1 MPNDPVGVG
10 PNRPTSNAL
19 PETMPPLHIILRTS
33 LPAIAAAMLIAG
45 CATTPPDRS
54 FLNDAGNAIE
64 QAARAGADDYSPL
77 ELRFARERLELAELQ
92 LGQDKPDQA
101 RRLADEAEIE
111 AQLALARTRAART
124 RAELADRQ
132 RELEQLRD
140 DLVAA
145 FGEEILEP

>member
-1 MPNDPVGVG
+1 MPTP
-10 PNRPTSNAL
+10 RKS
-19 PETMPPLHIILRTS
+19 
-33 LPAIAAAMLIAG
+33 PAVSAATIVITLVVATITAG

-54 FLNDAGNAIE
+54 FLIDAGNAIE
-64 QAARAGADDYSPL
+64 QAAQAGADDYSPL

-92 LGQDKPDQA
+92 LDQEKPDSA

-132 RELEQLRD
+132 RELDELRN
-140 DLVAA
+140 DLIAA
-145 FGEEILEP
+145 FGEEVLDR